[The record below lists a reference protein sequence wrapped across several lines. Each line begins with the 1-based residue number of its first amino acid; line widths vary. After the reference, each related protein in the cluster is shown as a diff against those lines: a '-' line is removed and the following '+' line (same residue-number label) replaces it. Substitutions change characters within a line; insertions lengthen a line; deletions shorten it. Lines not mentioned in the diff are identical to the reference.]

1 MITAQ
6 KIINLVRRSLHD
18 DNSGSYRWADSV
30 LINYI
35 NDALHDLYN
44 RRPEFWLNN
53 NTLVLQDLLEAL
65 EADMT
70 VNLLVSDR
78 TLQGISGFVIY
89 RALSEDDADTENLNR
104 AITYRSQYEELIR

>member
-6 KIINLVRRSLHD
+6 KIIDRVRRTLHD
-18 DNSGSYRWADSV
+18 TNSSAYRWPNSV

-35 NDALHDLYN
+35 NDGLNDLYN
-44 RRPEFWLNN
+44 RRPEFWLND

-65 EADMT
+65 ETDMT
-70 VNLLVSDR
+70 VDLLVSGR
-78 TLQGISGFVIY
+78 TLQGLSGFVIY

-104 AITYRSQYEELIR
+104 AVVYRSQYEELIR